1 VLAVGQEVEAQIVKL
16 EPAAGGGRGRIGL
29 SLRALAPDPWSSV
42 AAQFPTGTT
51 VRGTVRRIEPF
62 GAFVELTPGI
72 DGLVHVSR
80 MALER
85 VAHPKN
91 VVKVGDEV
99 EVTVVGVETDKRRI
113 ALSMVETARRARD
126 AAEHTAKRE
135 ERELIAAKTSEGK
148 SLGTFADLLAK
159 SSKQKR

>member
-1 VLAVGQEVEAQIVKL
+1 
-16 EPAAGGGRGRIGL
+16 
-29 SLRALAPDPWSSV
+29 
-42 AAQFPTGTT
+42 
-51 VRGTVRRIEPF
+51 
-62 GAFVELTPGI
+62 
-72 DGLVHVSR
+72 

-99 EVTVVGVETDKRRI
+99 DVTVVGVETDKRRI

-126 AAEHTAKRE
+126 QAEHAAKRE

-148 SLGTFADLLAK
+148 SLGTLADLLAK
-159 SSKQKR
+159 SAKPKR